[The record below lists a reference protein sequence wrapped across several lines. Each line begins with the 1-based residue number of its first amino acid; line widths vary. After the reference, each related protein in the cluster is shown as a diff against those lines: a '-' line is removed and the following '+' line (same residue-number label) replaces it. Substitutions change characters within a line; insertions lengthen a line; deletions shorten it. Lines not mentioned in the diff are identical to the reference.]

1 MKIETRN
8 DVSEI
13 LREDVKEEIKA
24 EYMEYL
30 KESFVEEFPDMD
42 EDEIEEMARDEFN
55 EDGAFEYWYNT
66 TSINQ
71 VLESIDLE
79 MTEELKKQII
89 AAVWYEGYELLRWK
103 NYYR

>member
-13 LREDVKEEIKA
+13 LRDDVKEEIKA

-30 KESFVEEFPDMD
+30 KEFFSEEFPDMD
-42 EDEIEEMARDEFN
+42 EDKIEEMARDEFD
-55 EDGAFEYWYNT
+55 EDEAYKYWYDT
-66 TSINQ
+66 VFISQ
-71 VLESIDLE
+71 VLDSVDME

-89 AAVWYEGYELLRWK
+89 AAVWYEGYELLH
-103 NYYR
+103 